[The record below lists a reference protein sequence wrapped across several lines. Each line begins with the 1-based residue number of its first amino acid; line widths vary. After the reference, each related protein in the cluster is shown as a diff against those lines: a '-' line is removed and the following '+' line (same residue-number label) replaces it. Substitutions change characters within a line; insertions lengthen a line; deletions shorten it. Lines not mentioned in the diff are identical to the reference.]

1 MVQSGQRPIRSIEF
15 ESGLHEALPVEVI
28 ERHEIISRVTPARL
42 ALPERPTFHQL
53 MLMRS
58 AGGTHT
64 VDFAA
69 IESRPDR
76 LLRIRPGQ
84 VQAWNTRSEFDASLV
99 LSRVTESAADPW
111 FPGDRPYRD
120 LDPASMALAESLI
133 QGLRHFQAVFTASE
147 TESRLMVALF
157 EALTA
162 LFDAPG
168 RDGTATHLPDV
179 YVSFRRAVEADLA
192 WSHDVTDHA
201 RRLGYSART
210 VSRACQT
217 ATGQSAKRV
226 LDGRLVLE
234 AKRLL
239 VHTDLPAAAIS
250 AELGFSEPTNFT
262 KFFARN
268 VGRLPSQFRAA
279 GRHQRVVGALRTT

>member
-1 MVQSGQRPIRSIEF
+1 
-15 ESGLHEALPVEVI
+15 
-28 ERHEIISRVTPARL
+28 
-42 ALPERPTFHQL
+42 
-53 MLMRS
+53 
-58 AGGTHT
+58 
-64 VDFAA
+64 
-69 IESRPDR
+69 

-84 VQAWNTRSEFDASLV
+84 VQALNTRSDFDASLV

-111 FPGDRPYRD
+111 FPGDQPYRD
-120 LDPASMALAESLI
+120 LSLESMALAESLI
-133 QGLRHFQAVFTASE
+133 EGLRHLQVAFSASE
-147 TESRLMVALF
+147 AESRLMVALF
-157 EALTA
+157 GALAA
-162 LFDAPG
+162 LFDATG

-179 YVSFRRAVEADLA
+179 YVAFRRAVEADLA
-192 WSHDVTDHA
+192 WSHDVSHHA

-210 VSRACQT
+210 VSRACQA

-226 LDGRLVLE
+226 LDDRIVLE

-279 GRHQRVVGALRTT
+279 GRHQRAVGALRIT

>member
-1 MVQSGQRPIRSIEF
+1 MVQSGQGPIRSVEF

-28 ERHEIISRVTPARL
+28 ERSEIISRVAPARL
-42 ALPERPTFHQL
+42 AVPERPTFHEL

-58 AGGTHT
+58 DGGAHT

-69 IESRPDR
+69 IKSRPGR

-84 VQAWNTRSEFDASLV
+84 VQAWSTRSDFDASLV
-99 LSRVTESAADPW
+99 LSRVTESAVDPW
-111 FPGDRPYRD
+111 FPGDRPFRD
-120 LDPASMALAESLI
+120 LDTESMELAESLI
-133 QGLRHFQAVFTASE
+133 EGLRHLQTAFLASE
-147 TESRLMVALF
+147 AESRLMVALF
-157 EALTA
+157 GALTA
-162 LFDAPG
+162 LFDATG
-168 RDGTATHLPDV
+168 RDGTATHPPDV
-179 YVSFRRAVEADLA
+179 YVEFRRAVEADLA

-210 VSRACQT
+210 VTRACQA

-226 LDGRLVLE
+226 LDGRIVLE

-239 VHTDLPAAAIS
+239 VHTDLPVAAIS
-250 AELGFSEPTNFT
+250 AELGFSESTNFT